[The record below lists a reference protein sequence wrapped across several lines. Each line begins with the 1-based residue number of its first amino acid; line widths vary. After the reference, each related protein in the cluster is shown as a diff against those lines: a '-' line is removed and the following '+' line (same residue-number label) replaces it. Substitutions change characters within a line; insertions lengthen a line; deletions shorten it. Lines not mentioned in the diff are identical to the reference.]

1 MSWAIYSVFFINFPV
16 ILGESGQVSLS
27 YFSPVSYG
35 ESNEGQNRL
44 HQKPIKK
51 VNYFLT
57 QVNVSIYDVN
67 DNAPEFDVGTVKI
80 SVRENAVL
88 NEAIYAAHATDHDS
102 GANGIVTYSLVQNP
116 GNMFL
121 IDEVGSTCR

>member
-1 MSWAIYSVFFINFPV
+1 M
-16 ILGESGQVSLS
+16 
-27 YFSPVSYG
+27 
-35 ESNEGQNRL
+35 
-44 HQKPIKK
+44 
-51 VNYFLT
+51 
-57 QVNVSIYDVN
+57 SIYDVN

-121 IDEVGSTCR
+121 IDEVGNMCR